1 VGRTERQED
10 ELKRALGE
18 RERDVARLQQRLA
31 EVEDAQRAAAAQA
44 AADADARLAEEREAR
59 RRDAARADA
68 DAATVRARLLQA
80 EAELRE
86 QQEALA
92 KEREYRQAKQQLVSA
107 SAKEMLA
114 LQAKN
119 QELEDKIRRQ
129 EQYMK
134 SRLLKD
140 RSNLPAAGAVNAA
153 AYKLKENCL
162 FSGAVGAPSA
172 AAPAIGAAPGAA
184 HAPPSSS
191 AASAIAAETMVSPTT
206 GASPSFVYRP
216 PSARAKA
223 LAAGA
228 MGSAVP
234 TSYTTTGALPIPP
247 HALTQ
252 PR

>member
-44 AADADARLAEEREAR
+44 AADADARLTEEREAR

-68 DAATVRARLLQA
+68 DAATVRGRLLQT

-140 RSNLPAAGAVNAA
+140 RSNLQAAGAVNAA

-162 FSGAVGAPSA
+162 FTGAVGAPSA
-172 AAPAIGAAPGAA
+172 PAAGAVPGAA

-191 AASAIAAETMVSPTT
+191 AASAIAEETMVSPTT

-228 MGSAVP
+228 MGSAAP
-234 TSYTTTGALPIPP
+234 TSYPTTGALPIPP